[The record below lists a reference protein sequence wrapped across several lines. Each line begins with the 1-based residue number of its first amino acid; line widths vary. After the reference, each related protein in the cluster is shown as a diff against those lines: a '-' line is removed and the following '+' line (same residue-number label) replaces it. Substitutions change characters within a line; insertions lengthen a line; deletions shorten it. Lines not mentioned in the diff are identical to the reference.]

1 MEKKDVQLDINIEP
15 VSDRILE
22 TVLGG
27 IGDEDGISNSC
38 STSGCSNK
46 TKV

>member
-1 MEKKDVQLDINIEP
+1 MEKKDAKLDINIES

-27 IGDEDGISNSC
+27 IGDEDGISNRC

-46 TKV
+46 TKL